1 MGDRVK
7 SLSEIKNNL
16 ISGKATLTVTDDI
29 GEGDKQLR
37 NRGAIPNWCRSCTK
51 SMILHYTMVSRTLDN
66 IHNKEIGV

>member
-1 MGDRVK
+1 MGDRAK

-37 NRGAIPNWCRSCTK
+37 NRSDSLENQIGADP
-51 SMILHYTMVSRTLDN
+51 VQSR
-66 IHNKEIGV
+66 